1 MADFVQMRNWQQF
14 WNDYIYEGQKA
25 GLKNEEI
32 RRNLI
37 EAFRKE
43 IFGLVMFRAK
53 VEDLD
58 DIPQT
63 PENSEM
69 LRNIFRQE
77 QNKWKKLV
85 QECKKH
91 RATAMLIREDD
102 LTLFDKPEED
112 DEDGGYE
119 FCEAEDPEEEEESE
133 EVDEM
138 TAEWPELSENFDD
151 IEPAGI
157 EGLDDIQKAM
167 AENMEEAFTSGY
179 AQVEEP
185 QLPEVGQE
193 FPAGYWTK

>member
-91 RATAMLIREDD
+91 LATAMLIREDD

-112 DEDGGYE
+112 DEGD
-119 FCEAEDPEEEEESE
+119 
-133 EVDEM
+133 
-138 TAEWPELSENFDD
+138 T
-151 IEPAGI
+151 PAPPVPPRRPAPLCAPATRD
-157 EGLDDIQKAM
+157 GLDEDNLGIVQ
-167 AENMEEAFTSGY
+167 
-179 AQVEEP
+179 
-185 QLPEVGQE
+185 PEFG
-193 FPAGYWTK
+193 F